1 LKLTRDTGERGKTM
15 FSPIRPGDRNV
26 LLGLLRVLEER
37 ASVEFVNV
45 DVADD
50 ASEGLPYIAFDI
62 ERFSD

>member
-1 LKLTRDTGERGKTM
+1 M